1 MILLLG
7 RFPGFFVKG
16 KGLRHVIEPGKYLYD
31 ADRWFG
37 SKDSPWPEDAVHQIG
52 VKELIEWND

>member
-16 KGLRHVIEPGKYLYD
+16 KGTRHVIEPGRTCYD
-31 ADRWFG
+31 ANYWFG
-37 SKDSPWPEDAVHQIG
+37 RKDAPHREDAVHQIG
-52 VKELIEWND
+52 VRELIEWND